1 MIESTLQLNNH
12 FNNHF
17 LYNLEDICR
26 HINLLPDFSIIH
38 TKYTPYNLEP
48 DAIIFLKKLPKS
60 IQNQHINL
68 QLRSFLYD
76 IYFNGSLKSLK
87 LELIDDDLNENI
99 TKQEVIENNSVR
111 GINRNFYNA
120 IDNNNIGKGYYD
132 DDWQV
137 LQKKE
142 NQILVVQ
149 KDELMLHISSNQH
162 LKNSEKSIKLG
173 DKVAVLMPKNQ
184 IEYSWYIAV
193 GDAGLATDKV
203 VNIYFNFTSEGALFV
218 MESLTKDLNQVEV
231 PFQFKVIND
240 SEKYTRYDSGVL
252 QFNKQDYS
260 IVIDKLQNIYN
271 QHQSYFQNPTPILT
285 KTLAKGLSLAEEPTY
300 KFNEQED
307 FGMNRCRII
316 ANALIDVWEH
326 GDNSKEVKM
335 AAIRQHF
342 SRLGIVIESSYLNP
356 DSKDI
361 YIPFN

>member
-1 MIESTLQLNNH
+1 MIESTLQLKNN
-12 FNNHF
+12 FF
-17 LYNLEDICR
+17 CQLEDICR

-38 TKYTPYNLEP
+38 SNYEPYNLES

-76 IYFNGSLKSLK
+76 IYFKGSLKSHKLK
-87 LELIDDDLNENI
+87 LIDDDFNKRV
-99 TKQEVIENNSVR
+99 TKQEVIENNTVR
-111 GINRNFYNA
+111 GINRDFYNA
-120 IDNNNIGKGYYD
+120 IDNSNIGKGYYD
-132 DDWQV
+132 NDWQV

-142 NQILVVQ
+142 NQILVVE
-149 KDELMLHISSNQH
+149 KDELLLHIQSNKH
-162 LKNSEKSIKLG
+162 LKNSEESIKLG
-173 DKVAVLMPKNQ
+173 DKIAVLMPKNQ

-193 GDAGLATDKV
+193 GDGGLARDKI

-218 MESLTKDLNQVEV
+218 MESLTKDLNQLEI

-240 SEKYTRYDSGVL
+240 SEKYTSYDSGVL

-260 IVIDKLQNIYN
+260 IVINKLQNIYDKY
-271 QHQSYFQNPTPILT
+271 QSYFQDETPMLT

-300 KFNEQED
+300 KFSEQED

-316 ANALIDVWEH
+316 ANALIDAWEH

-342 SRLGIVIESSYLNP
+342 SRLGIVMESSYLNP